1 MERLILCGGGHVSLE
16 VAHIARRLEFELVV
30 IDDRSEFAS
39 PERFPMA
46 ARVVCAPFLEALDAL
61 GSRESD
67 YYVILTRG
75 HAHDRD
81 CLEHVLRG
89 KYAYAGMIG
98 SRTKVAAV
106 KAALEAAGIA
116 RETLDGVHS
125 PIGLSIGAQTPAEIA
140 VSIAAE
146 LVWERARR
154 GPAAAPPAAGESGV
168 LCTITA
174 KRGSAPRGVGTW
186 MLVRPDGSVLGT
198 IGGGAVEHLAVQEA
212 KALWAHGGGPV
223 RRHYDL
229 TPGRP
234 SWAWCA
240 GATSTWNSRC
250 ANERDHPVSSEQL
263 SPLQAGPPA
272 SGGAAGRASRVA
284 GHPPPNGGRGG
295 GARLCRYR

>member
-16 VAHIARRLEFELVV
+16 VAHIARRLEFELVI
-30 IDDRSEFAS
+30 IDDRPEFAS
-39 PERFPMA
+39 RDRFPMA
-46 ARVVCAPFLEALDAL
+46 GQVVCAPFLEALDAL

-116 RETLDGVHS
+116 REILDGVHS
-125 PIGLSIGAQTPAEIA
+125 PIGLPIGAQTPAEIA

-146 LVWERARR
+146 LVQERARR
-154 GPAAAPPAAGESGV
+154 GPAAVPPAVGEPGV
-168 LCTITA
+168 LC
-174 KRGSAPRGVGTW
+174 
-186 MLVRPDGSVLGT
+186 T

-229 TPGRP
+229 TPG
-234 SWAWCA
+234 AAELGMVC
-240 GATSTWNSRC
+240 
-250 ANERDHPVSSEQL
+250 
-263 SPLQAGPPA
+263 
-272 SGGAAGRASRVA
+272 GGDIDVEFEVRK
-284 GHPPPNGGRGG
+284 
-295 GARLCRYR
+295 

>member
-1 MERLILCGGGHVSLE
+1 M
-16 VAHIARRLEFELVV
+16 
-30 IDDRSEFAS
+30 
-39 PERFPMA
+39 
-46 ARVVCAPFLEALDAL
+46 
-61 GSRESD
+61 
-67 YYVILTRG
+67 
-75 HAHDRD
+75 
-81 CLEHVLRG
+81 LRG

-125 PIGLSIGAQTPAEIA
+125 PIGLSIGAQTPA
-140 VSIAAE
+140 
-146 LVWERARR
+146 
-154 GPAAAPPAAGESGV
+154 AGEPGV

-229 TPGRP
+229 TPG
-234 SWAWCA
+234 AAELGMVC
-240 GATSTWNSRC
+240 
-250 ANERDHPVSSEQL
+250 
-263 SPLQAGPPA
+263 
-272 SGGAAGRASRVA
+272 GGDIDVEFEVRK
-284 GHPPPNGGRGG
+284 
-295 GARLCRYR
+295 

>member
-16 VAHIARRLEFELVV
+16 VAHIAQRLEFELAV
-30 IDDRSEFAS
+30 IDDRPEFAS

-140 VSIAAE
+140 VSIAAGGRAGRAVYHHRQTG
-146 LVWERARR
+146 LRPPGCGYLDAGAARR
-154 GPAAAPPAAGESGV
+154 FGAGHH
-168 LCTITA
+168 
-174 KRGSAPRGVGTW
+174 RR
-186 MLVRPDGSVLGT
+186 RR
-198 IGGGAVEHLAVQEA
+198 GGA
-212 KALWAHGGGPV
+212 
-223 RRHYDL
+223 
-229 TPGRP
+229 PGRP
-234 SWAWCA
+234 GGKGPVDAWGRP
-240 GATSTWNSRC
+240 GAET
-250 ANERDHPVSSEQL
+250 L
-263 SPLQAGPPA
+263 
-272 SGGAAGRASRVA
+272 
-284 GHPPPNGGRGG
+284 
-295 GARLCRYR
+295 

>member
-16 VAHIARRLEFELVV
+16 VAHIAQRLEFELAV
-30 IDDRSEFAS
+30 IDDRPEFAS

-46 ARVVCAPFLEALDAL
+46 ARVVCAPFLKALDAL

-116 RETLDGVHS
+116 REILDGVHS

-140 VSIAAE
+140 VSILGE
-146 LVWERARR
+146 IIQERARL
-154 GPAAAPPAAGESGV
+154 GPGLPPPPAEKGV
-168 LCTITA
+168 LCTIT
-174 KRGSAPRGVGTW
+174 KKSGSAPRDKGSW
-186 MLVRPDGSVLGT
+186 MLVHPDGTCVGT
-198 IGGGAVEHLAVQEA
+198 IGGGAVEYRAKQEA

-229 TPGRP
+229 TPG
-234 SWAWCA
+234 AAELGMVC
-240 GATSTWNSRC
+240 
-250 ANERDHPVSSEQL
+250 
-263 SPLQAGPPA
+263 
-272 SGGAAGRASRVA
+272 GGDIDVEFEVRK
-284 GHPPPNGGRGG
+284 
-295 GARLCRYR
+295 